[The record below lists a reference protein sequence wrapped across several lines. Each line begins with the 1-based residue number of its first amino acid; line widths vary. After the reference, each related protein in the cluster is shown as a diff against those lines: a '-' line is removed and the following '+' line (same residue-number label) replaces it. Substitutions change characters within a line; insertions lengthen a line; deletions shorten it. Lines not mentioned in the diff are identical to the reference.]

1 MSKNKCIFVSQK
13 YIIAMITKEKNIRL
27 KQSLEKKQMPK
38 MSKTWLAMLNNK
50 GAGKIV
56 DMRAVLK

>member
-1 MSKNKCIFVSQK
+1 MK
-13 YIIAMITKEKNIRL
+13 TKEKN
-27 KQSLEKKQMPK
+27 KESNKPAEKKETPK

-50 GAGKIV
+50 GAGKIL